1 MAGHSKWA
9 NIRFRKG
16 AQDARRGRLFTK
28 LIREITIAART
39 GGDDANSN
47 PRLRAAIDK
56 AYANNMPKDNVERAI
71 RRGMGDIEGASYEE
85 VRYEGYGPGGI
96 AVLVECTTDNRNRTV
111 GEVRHAFTKHGGN
124 LGTDGSVAYL
134 FAKQGTLSFPAGSD
148 EDAIMEAAVAAGA
161 EDVVKHDDD
170 SIEVVTTPHD
180 FEGVREAMRE
190 RGLAPEL
197 AEVSQRA
204 SVSIPLEGADAE
216 KALRLLE
223 ALEELDDV
231 QNVYTNADFPEE
243 MAAAR

>member
-28 LIREITIAART
+28 LIREITIAARM
-39 GGDDANSN
+39 GGDDADSN

-71 RRGMGDIEGASYEE
+71 RRGTGDIEGASYEE

-96 AVLVECTTDNRNRTV
+96 AILVECTTDNRNRTV

-134 FAKQGTLSFPAGSD
+134 FSKQGTLSFPTGSD

-161 EDVVKHDDD
+161 EDVVRQDDD
-170 SIEVVTTPHD
+170 SIEVVTTPQD
-180 FEGVREAMRE
+180 FEAVRQAMRE
-190 RGLAPEL
+190 RSLTPEF

-204 SVSIPLEGADAE
+204 SVSIPLEGSDAE

-243 MAAAR
+243 LATAR

>member
-1 MAGHSKWA
+1 
-9 NIRFRKG
+9 
-16 AQDARRGRLFTK
+16 
-28 LIREITIAART
+28 
-39 GGDDANSN
+39 
-47 PRLRAAIDK
+47 
-56 AYANNMPKDNVERAI
+56 
-71 RRGMGDIEGASYEE
+71 

-96 AVLVECTTDNRNRTV
+96 AILVECTTDNRKRTV

-134 FAKQGTLSFPAGSD
+134 FSKQGTLSFPAGSD

-161 EDVVKHDDD
+161 QDVAKHDDD
-170 SIEVVTTPHD
+170 SIEIVTTPQD
-180 FEGVREAMRE
+180 FETVREAIRA
-190 RGLAPEL
+190 RALTPEF

-204 SVSIPLEGADAE
+204 SVSIPLAGADAE

-243 MAAAR
+243 MAVAR